1 MTVLTFAVVNG
12 WVTVVRRLTLLAAP
26 TLSVAAATDTLPRQL
41 VTRPLS
47 TVTLLTAGSRR

>member
-12 WVTVVRRLTLLAAP
+12 WVAVVRRLALLAAP

-47 TVTLLTAGSRR
+47 AVTLLTAGSRR